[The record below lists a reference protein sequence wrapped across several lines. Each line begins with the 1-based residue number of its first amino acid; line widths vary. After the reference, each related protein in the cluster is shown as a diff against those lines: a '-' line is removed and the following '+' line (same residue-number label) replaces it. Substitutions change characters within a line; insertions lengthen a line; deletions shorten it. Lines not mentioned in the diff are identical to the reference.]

1 MYSGRYVLKKE
12 RLRLTLDLSSRLC
25 RRTFL
30 LTKNLLESNMAL
42 TLWLPTKTGW
52 TVQSEKKI
60 RFRQGA
66 QSALDNMATRLFAG
80 TVRMKESGR
89 KIQLNEENGGFV
101 MKVQLFELQAAAQ
114 KQQAFTM
121 DGK

>member
-1 MYSGRYVLKKE
+1 
-12 RLRLTLDLSSRLC
+12 
-25 RRTFL
+25 
-30 LTKNLLESNMAL
+30 MAL

-114 KQQAFTM
+114 KQQAFYHGWQIT
-121 DGK
+121 KAISAL